1 MLGRRHGPFP
11 IEAARDLLGLV
22 RALYRAAQKRGE
34 PGLTLARL
42 EQIGRDLS
50 EAIDLAT
57 KYPGAVGERAA
68 WRKAEHACHRL
79 GEVVGPFEAV
89 ERVVEAASAPI
100 LRSKT
105 FTPKRKLG
113 DR

>member
-1 MLGRRHGPFP
+1 MLGRRSGPFP

-34 PGLTLARL
+34 PSMQLQRL
-42 EQIGRDLS
+42 EHIGRELH

-68 WRKAEHACHRL
+68 WLRAEDACHRL
-79 GEVVGPFEAV
+79 GQAVGPFEAV

-100 LRSKT
+100 LRGKT